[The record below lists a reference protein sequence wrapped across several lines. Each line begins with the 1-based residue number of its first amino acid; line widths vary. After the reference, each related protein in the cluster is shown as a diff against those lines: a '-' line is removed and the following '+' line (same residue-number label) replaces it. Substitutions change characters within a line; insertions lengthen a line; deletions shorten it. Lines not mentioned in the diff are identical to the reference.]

1 MNMATQNDIEFH
13 SERAEAELDLALS
26 ANSVQAARAHFG
38 LSVLHVD
45 KMQSLAEA
53 EPSVEG
59 VHHH

>member
-1 MNMATQNDIEFH
+1 MAAQEEIEFH

-45 KMQSLAEA
+45 KMQSLAGA
-53 EPSVEG
+53 EPSAEG
-59 VHHH
+59 VSDH

>member
-1 MNMATQNDIEFH
+1 MNMAAQDEIEFH

-53 EPSVEG
+53 EPPVEG
-59 VHHH
+59 ASNH

>member
-1 MNMATQNDIEFH
+1 MNMAAQDEIEFH

-53 EPSVEG
+53 EPAMAG
-59 VHHH
+59 IRNH